1 MIDKE
6 RLDVTEM
13 QPLWRRSLLRW
24 ERDDV
29 IILKDPIDNIYLT

>member
-13 QPLWRRSLLRW
+13 QPLWRRSLLQW
-24 ERDDV
+24 EMDDV